1 MGPIDP
7 WKRSVK
13 WARYT
18 GAGGCPIPRLH
29 IEVAERSAGGPSVCS
44 PRRIRPHLHSVW
56 PLQGS
61 RCRPR
66 QQECL
71 SKALPIASHAHG
83 PFATHGLS
91 TARKT
96 ALRAS
101 HALGAFVPPIDLVA
115 KKHPWGNSYTPPPGW
130 MACMAAQTPPQ
141 SAAARSVRIWSN
153 GLVPCNPMHAMVPAN
168 PPTPAPAIGSAP
180 SMPSAAQVAPL
191 YTAMKVPNPPA
202 WDLHSCHSRSLGA
215 SLRATSNVHS
225 VPTCHDAAGA
235 STAMSARSTRHAPG
249 ATSAD
254 VPPRPRAD
262 APPRRAGTRP
272 PPARRMEDV
281 CRSPPCLFVRGKSR
295 SSYEFASR
303 MAMCA
308 GMAQRE
314 GFQTMERSWKVP
326 PPVWEAASQG
336 VGSNRGADIHGSIFA
351 LGAMS

>member
-1 MGPIDP
+1 MLAQTHPPTFAQRVAIAGLLLPSKATGTSFESTAHRLPCTWSIRDARFEYSQENGPP
-7 WKRSVK
+7 MLACTRSV
-13 WARYT
+13 
-18 GAGGCPIPRLH
+18 
-29 IEVAERSAGGPSVCS
+29 RSSHRSRGKKASV
-44 PRRIRPHLHSVW
+44 
-56 PLQGS
+56 
-61 RCRPR
+61 
-66 QQECL
+66 
-71 SKALPIASHAHG
+71 
-83 PFATHGLS
+83 
-91 TARKT
+91 
-96 ALRAS
+96 
-101 HALGAFVPPIDLVA
+101 
-115 KKHPWGNSYTPPPGW
+115 GNTYTPPPGW

-141 SAAARSVRIWSN
+141 SAAARNVRIWSN

-254 VPPRPRAD
+254 VPPLPRAD

-295 SSYEFASR
+295 SS
-303 MAMCA
+303 
-308 GMAQRE
+308 
-314 GFQTMERSWKVP
+314 
-326 PPVWEAASQG
+326 
-336 VGSNRGADIHGSIFA
+336 
-351 LGAMS
+351 